1 MWVLANFNFSNDYIN
16 QSKRFGL
23 QSNNPV
29 HVSILDKREKN
40 ILVNMP
46 TKFRKLA
53 RTGSKDDEFALVKFP
68 HRLCDIV

>member
-1 MWVLANFNFSNDYIN
+1 M
-16 QSKRFGL
+16 
-23 QSNNPV
+23 

-53 RTGSKDDEFALVKFP
+53 RQGSKDDEFADDGFALIKFQ
-68 HRLCDIV
+68 IVICSIV